1 MKNTDF
7 KFLTSDESVR
17 DLNAYK
23 AISNILS
30 KMIRSGAF
38 RLGTGY
44 CISMSD
50 MLKTALAHV
59 DIDSK
64 LVEVQTTL
72 TVFDV
77 DPPDVQFIGYPGEVQ
92 PGEIDTHVVVVT
104 NTNPPFLIDA
114 SIQHRLPI
122 NTYAVVEPIP
132 LRRDDHHQLINK
144 KYDEYNISLTYTQK
158 KKQSVPMMHHDSI
171 VDRISLD
178 NKFKRDIE
186 YLKWLNYIGITISCF
201 SLINVALKIFG
212 YW

>member
-1 MKNTDF
+1 MKNTNF
-7 KFLTSDESVR
+7 KFLTSDKSVQEL
-17 DLNAYK
+17 DSYK
-23 AISNILS
+23 AITNILS
-30 KMIRSGAF
+30 QMIRSGAF

-50 MLKTALAHV
+50 MIRTALGHV
-59 DIDSK
+59 GIESK

-77 DPPDVQFIGYPGEVQ
+77 NPPNVQFIGYPGEVQ

-114 SIQHRLPI
+114 SIQHRLPV
-122 NTYAVVEPIP
+122 NTHAVVESIP
-132 LRRDDHHQLINK
+132 LRRDDHYELINK
-144 KYDEYNISLTYTQK
+144 RYDEHNISMTYQQK

-171 VDRISLD
+171 VERISMD

-186 YLKWLNYIGITISCF
+186 FLKWLNYIGITVSCF
-201 SLINVALKIFG
+201 SLINVALKLMG